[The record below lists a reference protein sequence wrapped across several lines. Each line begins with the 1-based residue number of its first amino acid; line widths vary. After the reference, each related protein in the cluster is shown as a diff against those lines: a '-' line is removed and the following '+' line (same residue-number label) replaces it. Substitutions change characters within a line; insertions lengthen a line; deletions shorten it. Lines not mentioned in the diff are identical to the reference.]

1 MGWAIFE
8 LGAVGFATRQK
19 PYCVSIHELYRF
31 HIHQDYGDIFRR
43 FRTVFAPLL
52 DPTSHLPRAPDHRE
66 ARDHAV
72 ALVGDIDADQ
82 VAESAKARI
91 TTHQR
96 PHLTA
101 FENLKAVEVR
111 PLLLPAPA
119 AIATESD
126 VEVEWNTHQP
136 KLDGVEE
143 KPFLQNCCSVLE

>member
-1 MGWAIFE
+1 MTGGGQYGLPIYGHLAH
-8 LGAVGFATRQK
+8 LGDVL
-19 PYCVSIHELYRF
+19 E
-31 HIHQDYGDIFRR
+31 
-43 FRTVFAPLL
+43 
-52 DPTSHLPRAPDHRE
+52 PTGYLPRSPDHRE
-66 ARDHAV
+66 ARDHPL
-72 ALVGDIDADQ
+72 ALVGDVDAEQ

-96 PHLTA
+96 LQPAA

-136 KLDGVEE
+136 KLVGVEE
-143 KPFLQNCCSVLE
+143 KQFLQNCRSVLE